1 MRLSNALHQQK
12 QLQALDLFNQGKS
25 NKQIASELKVTEK
38 TVGIWL
44 KPLRMQSKQLQEA
57 KTNIIKRINK
67 ALIDNEAPSVIKDL
81 TYSLTLLKSI

>member
-44 KPLRMQSKQLQEA
+44 KPLRMQSKQLQE
-57 KTNIIKRINK
+57 
-67 ALIDNEAPSVIKDL
+67 
-81 TYSLTLLKSI
+81 